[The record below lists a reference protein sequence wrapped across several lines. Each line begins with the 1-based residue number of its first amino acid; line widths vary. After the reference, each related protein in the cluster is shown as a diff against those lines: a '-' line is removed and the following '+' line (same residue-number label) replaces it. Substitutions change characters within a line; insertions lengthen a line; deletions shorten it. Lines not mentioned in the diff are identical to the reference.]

1 MRYRLRTL
9 LLVLVLVAVAWFAYL
24 EHWRI
29 MRPGTWFKAQPRII
43 PQPEQK
49 PGIKLPEQ

>member
-9 LLVLVLVAVAWFAYL
+9 MIALALVAVAWFAYR
-24 EHWRI
+24 EHCRI

-43 PQPEQK
+43 PRPEQK
-49 PGIKLPEQ
+49 PGIELPEQ